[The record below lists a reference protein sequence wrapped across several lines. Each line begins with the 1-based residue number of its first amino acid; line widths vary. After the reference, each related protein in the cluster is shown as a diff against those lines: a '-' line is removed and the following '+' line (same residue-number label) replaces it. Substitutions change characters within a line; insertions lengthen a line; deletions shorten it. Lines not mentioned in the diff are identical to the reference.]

1 MNLAGLVAVS
11 GKPGLYKL
19 IGQNK
24 SGYILESLDDAKS
37 KTIVNISTAKL
48 ASLDDIT
55 IYGNDEDL
63 RLKDV
68 FEKMKAAKEVP
79 DAKADGKVL
88 RAFFF
93 EVAADHDEQRVYSS
107 DIKKIVSWFHLLKD
121 MPLFSEKEAK
131 AELTEDA
138 EKTSDIKE
146 TRKEIKVAKPKA
158 ATAKP
163 KNQKV
168 ANTKSAAV
176 KKTGGSKTP

>member
-19 IGQNK
+19 VGQNK
-24 SGYILESLDDAKS
+24 SGYILESLDDVKS

-55 IYGNDEDL
+55 IYGEDEDL
-63 RLKDV
+63 KLKDV
-68 FEKMKAAKEVP
+68 LEKMKVASNVP

-88 RAFFF
+88 RTFFF

-121 MPLFSEKEAK
+121 MPLFSEEEVKGEAG
-131 AELTEDA
+131 TE
-138 EKTSDIKE
+138 SDSDNKE
-146 TRKEIKVAKPKA
+146 TKKEIKLEKPKSG

-176 KKTGGSKTP
+176 KKTGGSKNP

>member
-19 IGQNK
+19 VGQNK
-24 SGYILESLDDAKS
+24 SGYILESLDDIKS

-55 IYGNDEDL
+55 VYGEDEDL

-68 FEKMKAAKEVP
+68 FEKMKAAKNVP

-88 RAFFF
+88 RTFFF
-93 EVAADHDEQRVYSS
+93 EVAADHDEERVYSS

-121 MPLFSEKEAK
+121 MPLFSEEAKPAEGAEDSDNKEAK
-131 AELTEDA
+131 
-138 EKTSDIKE
+138 
-146 TRKEIKVAKPKA
+146 KEIKLEKPKTGA
-158 ATAKP
+158 AAKP

-176 KKTGGSKTP
+176 KKTGGSKNP

>member
-19 IGQNK
+19 VGQNK
-24 SGYILESLDDAKS
+24 SGYILESLDDVKS

-55 IYGNDEDL
+55 VYGNDEDL

-68 FEKMKAAKEVP
+68 FEKMKAASNVP

-88 RAFFF
+88 RTFFF
-93 EVAADHDEQRVYSS
+93 EVAAEHDEERVYSS
-107 DIKKIVSWFHLLKD
+107 DIKKIVSWFHILKD
-121 MPLFSEKEAK
+121 MPLFSEEEAKPEAGVDDSENKEAK
-131 AELTEDA
+131 
-138 EKTSDIKE
+138 
-146 TRKEIKVAKPKA
+146 KEIKLEKPKA
-158 ATAKP
+158 GSTAKP

-176 KKTGGSKTP
+176 KKTGGSKNP